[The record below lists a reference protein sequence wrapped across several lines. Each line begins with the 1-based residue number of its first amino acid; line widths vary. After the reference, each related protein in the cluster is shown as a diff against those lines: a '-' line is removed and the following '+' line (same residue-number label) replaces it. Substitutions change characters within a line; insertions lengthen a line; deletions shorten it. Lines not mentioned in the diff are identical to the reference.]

1 MSIYLDGFKIRL
13 SESTSILRP
22 EDAITLRYQCKQE
35 EKEKRKPKAQ
45 PTKETVP
52 TPVQQEPTPVVI
64 DNSKNQSEEAG
75 IAIPTNRIIR
85 FDGDEESPHT
95 TETPL
100 RIREP
105 TVPTHTNTNT
115 PTVNAREKKKKTRR
129 GKRAGKHSASQEV
142 KPIAVE
148 SDSVLSS
155 KPEVSFLDFIV
166 HEPPSVMANS
176 AIHSF
181 VEPVTANS
189 ATRSF
194 VEPVTTNSATHSFV
208 EPQAQREPQEPQT
221 PSNQPREE
229 PKPAATAEKYSP
241 MIQDLIQF
249 NYVVLNRETFSPEV
263 KQVRG
268 RVLT

>member
-22 EDAITLRYQCKQE
+22 EDAITIRYQCKQE
-35 EKEKRKPKAQ
+35 EKEKSKPKAQ
-45 PTKETVP
+45 PTKETMSNP
-52 TPVQQEPTPVVI
+52 IQQEPTPVVI

-194 VEPVTTNSATHSFV
+194 VEP
-208 EPQAQREPQEPQT
+208 QAQREPQEPQT

>member
-22 EDAITLRYQCKQE
+22 EDAITIRYQCKQE
-35 EKEKRKPKAQ
+35 EKEKSKPKAQ
-45 PTKETVP
+45 PTKETMP
-52 TPVQQEPTPVVI
+52 NPIQQEPTPVVI

-85 FDGDEESPHT
+85 FDGDEESPRT
-95 TETPL
+95 SETPL

-129 GKRAGKHSASQEV
+129 GKRAGEHSASQEV

-181 VEPVTANS
+181 VEPVTG
-189 ATRSF
+189 
-194 VEPVTTNSATHSFV
+194 NSATHSFV

-229 PKPAATAEKYSP
+229 PKPAATAGKYSP
-241 MIQDLIQF
+241 MIQELIQF

>member
-22 EDAITLRYQCKQE
+22 EDAITIRYQCKQE
-35 EKEKRKPKAQ
+35 EKEKSKPKAQ
-45 PTKETVP
+45 PTKETMP
-52 TPVQQEPTPVVI
+52 YPIQQEPTPVVI

-85 FDGDEESPHT
+85 FDGDEESPRT
-95 TETPL
+95 SETPL

-181 VEPVTANS
+181 VEPVTG
-189 ATRSF
+189 
-194 VEPVTTNSATHSFV
+194 NSATHSFV

-229 PKPAATAEKYSP
+229 PKPAATAGKYSP

>member
-13 SESTSILRP
+13 SESTSILHP
-22 EDAITLRYQCKQE
+22 EDAITIRYQCKQE
-35 EKEKRKPKAQ
+35 EKEKSKPKAQ
-45 PTKETVP
+45 PTKETMSNP
-52 TPVQQEPTPVVI
+52 IQQEPTPVVI

-85 FDGDEESPHT
+85 FDGDEESPRT
-95 TETPL
+95 SETPL

-181 VEPVTANS
+181 VEPVTG
-189 ATRSF
+189 
-194 VEPVTTNSATHSFV
+194 NSATHSFV

-229 PKPAATAEKYSP
+229 PKPAATAGKYSP

>member
-22 EDAITLRYQCKQE
+22 EDAITIRYQCKQE
-35 EKEKRKPKAQ
+35 EKEKSKPKAQ
-45 PTKETVP
+45 PTKETMP
-52 TPVQQEPTPVVI
+52 NPIQQEPTPVVI

-85 FDGDEESPHT
+85 FDGDEESPRT
-95 TETPL
+95 SETPL

-181 VEPVTANS
+181 VEPVTGNS
-189 ATRSF
+189 T
-194 VEPVTTNSATHSFV
+194 THSFV

-221 PSNQPREE
+221 PSKQPREE
-229 PKPAATAEKYSP
+229 PKPAATAGKYSP

>member
-22 EDAITLRYQCKQE
+22 EDVITIRYQCKRE
-35 EKEKRKPKAQ
+35 EKEKSKPKAQ
-45 PTKETVP
+45 PTKEAVP
-52 TPVQQEPTPVVI
+52 NPIQKEPTLVVI

-75 IAIPTNRIIR
+75 LAIPTNRIIR

-95 TETPL
+95 LKTPL

-129 GKRAGKHSASQEV
+129 GKRAGKHYASQEV

-176 AIHSF
+176 TIHSF
-181 VEPVTANS
+181 VEPPVMANG
-189 ATRSF
+189 
-194 VEPVTTNSATHSFV
+194 ATHSFV
-208 EPQAQREPQEPQT
+208 EPQEPQEPQT
-221 PSNQPREE
+221 TSNQPHEE
-229 PKPAATAEKYSP
+229 SKPAATAGKYSP

>member
-22 EDAITLRYQCKQE
+22 EDAITIRYQCKQE
-35 EKEKRKPKAQ
+35 EKEKSKPKAQ
-45 PTKETVP
+45 PTKETMP
-52 TPVQQEPTPVVI
+52 NPIQQEPTPVVI

-85 FDGDEESPHT
+85 FDGDEESPRT
-95 TETPL
+95 SETPL

-181 VEPVTANS
+181 VEPVTG
-189 ATRSF
+189 
-194 VEPVTTNSATHSFV
+194 NSATHSFV

-229 PKPAATAEKYSP
+229 PKPAATAGKYSP

>member
-22 EDAITLRYQCKQE
+22 EDAITIRYQCKQE
-35 EKEKRKPKAQ
+35 EKEKSKPKAQ
-45 PTKETVP
+45 PTKETMP
-52 TPVQQEPTPVVI
+52 NPIQQEPTPVVI

-85 FDGDEESPHT
+85 FDGDEESPRT
-95 TETPL
+95 SETPL

-181 VEPVTANS
+181 VEPVTG
-189 ATRSF
+189 
-194 VEPVTTNSATHSFV
+194 NSATHSFV
-208 EPQAQREPQEPQT
+208 EPVTGNSATHSFVEPQEPQT

-229 PKPAATAEKYSP
+229 PKSAATAEKYSP

>member
-22 EDAITLRYQCKQE
+22 EDAITIRYQCKQE
-35 EKEKRKPKAQ
+35 EKEKSKPKAQ
-45 PTKETVP
+45 PTKETMP
-52 TPVQQEPTPVVI
+52 NPIQQEPTPVVI

-95 TETPL
+95 SETPL

-181 VEPVTANS
+181 VEPVTG
-189 ATRSF
+189 
-194 VEPVTTNSATHSFV
+194 NSATHSFV

-229 PKPAATAEKYSP
+229 PKPAATAGKYSP

>member
-22 EDAITLRYQCKQE
+22 EDAITIRYQCKQE
-35 EKEKRKPKAQ
+35 EKEKSKPKAQ
-45 PTKETVP
+45 PTKETMP
-52 TPVQQEPTPVVI
+52 NPIQQEPTPVVI

-85 FDGDEESPHT
+85 FDGDEESSRT
-95 TETPL
+95 SETPL

-181 VEPVTANS
+181 VEPVTG
-189 ATRSF
+189 
-194 VEPVTTNSATHSFV
+194 NSATHSFV

-229 PKPAATAEKYSP
+229 PKPAATAGKYSP

>member
-1 MSIYLDGFKIRL
+1 M
-13 SESTSILRP
+13 
-22 EDAITLRYQCKQE
+22 
-35 EKEKRKPKAQ
+35 
-45 PTKETVP
+45 
-52 TPVQQEPTPVVI
+52 
-64 DNSKNQSEEAG
+64 
-75 IAIPTNRIIR
+75 
-85 FDGDEESPHT
+85 
-95 TETPL
+95 
-100 RIREP
+100 
-105 TVPTHTNTNT
+105 
-115 PTVNAREKKKKTRR
+115 
-129 GKRAGKHSASQEV
+129 

-181 VEPVTANS
+181 VEPVTG
-189 ATRSF
+189 
-194 VEPVTTNSATHSFV
+194 NSATHSFV
-208 EPQAQREPQEPQT
+208 EPQAQREPQEPPT
-221 PSNQPREE
+221 PSNQPHEE
-229 PKPAATAEKYSP
+229 PKPAAMAGKYSP

>member
-1 MSIYLDGFKIRL
+1 MSVYLDGFKIRL

-22 EDAITLRYQCKQE
+22 EDAITIRYQCKQE
-35 EKEKRKPKAQ
+35 EKEKSKPKAQ
-45 PTKETVP
+45 PTKETMSNP
-52 TPVQQEPTPVVI
+52 IQQEPTPVVI

-189 ATRSF
+189 AT
-194 VEPVTTNSATHSFV
+194 HSFV

-229 PKPAATAEKYSP
+229 PKPAATAGKYSP

>member
-22 EDAITLRYQCKQE
+22 EDAITIRYQCKQE
-35 EKEKRKPKAQ
+35 EKEKSKPKAQ
-45 PTKETVP
+45 PTKETMP
-52 TPVQQEPTPVVI
+52 NPIQQEPPPVVI

-85 FDGDEESPHT
+85 FYGDEESPRT
-95 TETPL
+95 SETPL

-181 VEPVTANS
+181 VEPVTG
-189 ATRSF
+189 
-194 VEPVTTNSATHSFV
+194 NSATHSFV

-229 PKPAATAEKYSP
+229 PKPAATAGKYSP

>member
-22 EDAITLRYQCKQE
+22 EDAITIRYQCKQE
-35 EKEKRKPKAQ
+35 EKEKSKPKAQ

-85 FDGDEESPHT
+85 FDGDEESPRT
-95 TETPL
+95 SETPL

-194 VEPVTTNSATHSFV
+194 VEP
-208 EPQAQREPQEPQT
+208 QAQREPQEPQT

-229 PKPAATAEKYSP
+229 PKPAATAGKYSP

>member
-22 EDAITLRYQCKQE
+22 EDAITIRYQCKQE
-35 EKEKRKPKAQ
+35 EKEKSKPKAQ
-45 PTKETVP
+45 PTKETMP
-52 TPVQQEPTPVVI
+52 NTIQQEPTPVVI

-85 FDGDEESPHT
+85 FDGDEESPRT
-95 TETPL
+95 SETPL

-181 VEPVTANS
+181 VEPVTG
-189 ATRSF
+189 
-194 VEPVTTNSATHSFV
+194 NSATHSFV

-229 PKPAATAEKYSP
+229 PKPAATAGKYSP

>member
-22 EDAITLRYQCKQE
+22 EDAITIRYQCKQE
-35 EKEKRKPKAQ
+35 EKEKSKPKAQ
-45 PTKETVP
+45 PTKETMSNP
-52 TPVQQEPTPVVI
+52 IQQEPTPVVI

-85 FDGDEESPHT
+85 FDGDEESPRT
-95 TETPL
+95 SETPL

-181 VEPVTANS
+181 VEPVTGS
-189 ATRSF
+189 
-194 VEPVTTNSATHSFV
+194 SATHSFV

-229 PKPAATAEKYSP
+229 PKPAATAGKYSP

>member
-35 EKEKRKPKAQ
+35 EKEKSKPKAQ

-181 VEPVTANS
+181 VEPVTG
-189 ATRSF
+189 
-194 VEPVTTNSATHSFV
+194 NSATHSFV
-208 EPQAQREPQEPQT
+208 EPQAQREPQETQT

-229 PKPAATAEKYSP
+229 PKPAATAGKYSP

>member
-22 EDAITLRYQCKQE
+22 EDAITIRYQCKQE
-35 EKEKRKPKAQ
+35 EKEKSKPKAQ
-45 PTKETVP
+45 PTKETMSNP
-52 TPVQQEPTPVVI
+52 IQQEPTPVVI

-85 FDGDEESPHT
+85 FDGDEESPRT
-95 TETPL
+95 SETPL

-181 VEPVTANS
+181 VEPVTG
-189 ATRSF
+189 
-194 VEPVTTNSATHSFV
+194 NSATHSFV

-229 PKPAATAEKYSP
+229 PKPAATAGKYSP

>member
-22 EDAITLRYQCKQE
+22 EDAITIRYQCKQE
-35 EKEKRKPKAQ
+35 EKEKSKPKAQ
-45 PTKETVP
+45 PTKETMP
-52 TPVQQEPTPVVI
+52 NPIQQEPTPVVI
-64 DNSKNQSEEAG
+64 DNSKNQSEEAR

-85 FDGDEESPHT
+85 FDGDEESPRT
-95 TETPL
+95 SETPL

-181 VEPVTANS
+181 VEPVTG
-189 ATRSF
+189 
-194 VEPVTTNSATHSFV
+194 NSATHSFV

-229 PKPAATAEKYSP
+229 PKPAATAGKYSP